1 MVYNWLN
8 SAQDWLFPRHC
19 RLCLAG
25 SRSGLE
31 LCADCL
37 RDLPWIQHSCHHCA
51 LPLPA
56 DAGTICG
63 RCQTRR
69 FAFDYCHSLFAYQY
83 PLDHLIQRIKFQ
95 QDLVLLES
103 FGKLLAGRLES
114 RDPRPERI
122 IPVPL
127 HRVRLAERGYNQ
139 SLELLR
145 PLQKSGKFII
155 DSHCCRRIRATET
168 QSRLPAR
175 QRRLNLHGAFKLT
188 GDVLDQHILLVD
200 DVLTTGSTLHEVAK
214 LLKDAGARRVDA
226 WVIARTVANNLETF

>member
-1 MVYNWLN
+1 MVYNWLTK
-8 SAQDWLFPRHC
+8 AQDWLFPRHC
-19 RLCLAG
+19 RLCLA
-25 SRSGLE
+25 SSHTGLE

-37 RDLPWIQHSCHHCA
+37 RDLPWIQHACRHCA

-56 DAGTICG
+56 GAGAVCG
-63 RCQTRR
+63 RCQHRP
-69 FAFDYCHSLFAYQY
+69 FAFDYGDSLFAYQY
-83 PLDHLIQRIKFQ
+83 PLDYLIQRIKFQ

-103 FGKLLAGRLES
+103 FGKLLAERLEN
-114 RDPRPERI
+114 RDLRPDRI

-127 HRVRLAERGYNQ
+127 HRRRLAERGYNQ

-145 PLQKSGKFII
+145 PLQKSGKFFI

-168 QSRLPAR
+168 QSMLPAR
-175 QRRLNLHGAFKLT
+175 QRRLNLRGAFTLT
-188 GDVLDQHILLVD
+188 GEVLDQHILLVD

-226 WVIARTVANNLETF
+226 WVIARTLY